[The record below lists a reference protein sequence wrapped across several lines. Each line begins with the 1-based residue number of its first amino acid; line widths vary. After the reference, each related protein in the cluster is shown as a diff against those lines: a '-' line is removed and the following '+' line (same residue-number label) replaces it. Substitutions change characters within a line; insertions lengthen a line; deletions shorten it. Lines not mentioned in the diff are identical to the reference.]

1 MEEATEAYTEYVEEA
16 NEMPTPAALKYG
28 VVKGADMKFATRLI
42 HNGHEYDPTTG
53 ALSVPIFQASTFRQE
68 SLEHFGTYDYSRSGN
83 PTREALEDAVA
94 QLENGAHAYAF
105 ASGMAAI
112 SSALLLFSPGD
123 HLVVCEDVY
132 GGTYRVL
139 TSLFSRLGI
148 TSTFVDATDPGA
160 FAAAIRTETRGLFL
174 ETPSNPLMKIT
185 DLRAA
190 AKLARSR
197 GILTMVDN
205 TFMTPYLQRPLDLGC
220 DIVLHSGT
228 KFLNGHSDV
237 LCGFAVVKDAALG
250 NRLKFVQNAFG
261 AVLGPQDSWLV
272 LRGLKTLKVRME
284 ESQKGAVAIA
294 AWLGK
299 QTRVERVYYP
309 GLPGHP
315 GHAIHADQSS
325 GPGAVLSFTLDSYET
340 TRRLLE
346 GSELCAFAVSL
357 GGVES
362 ILSYPAKMSHA
373 AVPRE
378 ERAKKGIGNTLV
390 RLSVGLE
397 DPDDLIAD
405 LDRAIN
411 S

>member
-1 MEEATEAYTEYVEEA
+1 
-16 NEMPTPAALKYG
+16 
-28 VVKGADMKFATRLI
+28 MKFATKLI
-42 HNGHEYDPTTG
+42 HNGHACDPATG
-53 ALSVPIFQASTFRQE
+53 ALSVPICQASTFRQE
-68 SLEHFGTYDYSRSGN
+68 SAEEFGKYDYTRSGN

-94 QLENGAHAYAF
+94 QMENGAHAYAF

-123 HLVVCEDVY
+123 HIVVCEDVY

-148 TSTFVDATDPGA
+148 ASSFVDATDLDA
-160 FAAAIRTETRGLFL
+160 LAAAIRPETKALFL

-185 DLRAA
+185 DLKGAA
-190 AKLARSR
+190 ELARSR
-197 GILTMVDN
+197 GLLTIVDN

-237 LCGFAVVKDAALG
+237 LCGFAVTKDQTLG
-250 NRLKFVQNAFG
+250 KRLRFVQNAFG

-284 ESQKGAVAIA
+284 ESQKGAGRIA
-294 AWLGK
+294 AWLTGQK
-299 QTRVERVYYP
+299 RVTRVCYP
-309 GLPGHP
+309 GLADHP
-315 GHAIHADQSS
+315 GHEVHAAQSA
-325 GPGAVLSFTLDSYET
+325 GPGAVLSFTLESYEL

-357 GGVES
+357 GGVET
-362 ILSYPAKMSHA
+362 IISYPARMSHA
-373 AVPRE
+373 AVPKE
-378 ERAKKGIGNTLV
+378 EREKKGISDTLV

-405 LDRAIN
+405 LDKALN
-411 S
+411 G

>member
-1 MEEATEAYTEYVEEA
+1 
-16 NEMPTPAALKYG
+16 
-28 VVKGADMKFATRLI
+28 MKFATRLI
-42 HNGHEYDPTTG
+42 HNGHEFDPATG
-53 ALSVPIFQASTFRQE
+53 ALSTPICQASTFRQE
-68 SLEHFGTYDYSRSGN
+68 SVEQFGRYDYTRSGN
-83 PTREALEDAVA
+83 PTREALEDAIA
-94 QLENGAHAYAF
+94 QLENGTHAYAF

-139 TSLFSRLGI
+139 TSLFARLGI
-148 TSTFVDATDPGA
+148 VSTFVDATDPA
-160 FAAAIRTETRGLFL
+160 ALAAAVRPETKALFL

-190 AKLARSR
+190 AELARAR
-197 GILTMVDN
+197 GLLTIVDN

-237 LCGFAVVKDAALG
+237 LCGFAVVKDETLG
-250 NRLKFVQNAFG
+250 KRLRFVQNAFG

-284 ESQKGAVAIA
+284 ESQKGTVAIA
-294 AWLGK
+294 AWLKG
-299 QTRVERVYYP
+299 QARVEKVFYP
-309 GLPGHP
+309 GLSDHP
-315 GHAIHADQSS
+315 GHAIHASQSS
-325 GPGAVLSFTLDSYET
+325 GPGAVLSFTLESFDL

-362 ILSYPAKMSHA
+362 IISYPAKMSHA
-373 AVPRE
+373 AVPKE
-378 ERAKKGIGNTLV
+378 EREKKGISDTLV